1 MFNLLLSDLCRLLGL
16 TQEALHPEGLDLPLG
31 PFSLHIRQ
39 RDELVTLFIPLGD
52 VQPRSLAVLAD
63 WPPLQLSRSG
73 EGETL
78 LWSREWLDKLDA
90 ELLASLVGRML
101 QQARDLTATV
111 PATENQGWSPLGIQG
126 TSWHKV

>member
-1 MFNLLLSDLCRLLGL
+1 MFNLLLSDLCRLLGQ
-16 TQEALHPEGLDLPLG
+16 TEESLHPEGLDLPLG

-52 VQPRSLAVLAD
+52 VQPRSLATLAD

-78 LWSREWLDKLDA
+78 LWSREWLEKLDA

-101 QQARDLTATV
+101 QQARDLAATF
-111 PATENQGWSPLGIQG
+111 PTTENQGWPPLGIQG